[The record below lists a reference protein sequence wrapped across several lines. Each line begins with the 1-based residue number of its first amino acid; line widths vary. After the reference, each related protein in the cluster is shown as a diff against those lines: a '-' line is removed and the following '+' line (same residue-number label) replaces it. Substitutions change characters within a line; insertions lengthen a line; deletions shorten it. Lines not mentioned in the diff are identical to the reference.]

1 MSISILP
8 IFAATSGPSAYFYG
22 WQVLTYARYLTEAWL
37 LQFPWQV
44 QISLAIVVFS
54 SLTILLLFILFF
66 QNIIA
71 RDRRDHLFHVNSE
84 RFEDAFMEILSSDVK
99 MSREEMEYIC
109 KADGSE
115 LHQLNAVSL
124 GRLIVSLR
132 LKLGN
137 RVFLPNMQRLC
148 NMSGVQ
154 ALLENNMVKGNH
166 VVQTL
171 QILMTLPIRISE
183 GALAA
188 YTGHKNQRIRELARA
203 YFGFCSKTE
212 PFRYVML
219 DLNES
224 FQLWYPTT
232 FHRLCGWHTAKS
244 HPTPQLL
251 ELAHRSS
258 NDAKKALFISE
269 IPYWG
274 SDEEK
279 RGIREALTSPSAK
292 CRSAAIHALAII
304 GDPDSEEDLIRTY
317 PTQFPAAKRET
328 LRAIAKINTGR
339 QTEFLRSAYLT
350 STSQDTRAVAL
361 ACLYNYGEEGRR
373 VFRELSQTGLD
384 DVRVFEQIMSTEQKS

>member
-1 MSISILP
+1 MSLPLLP
-8 IFAATSGPSAYFYG
+8 IFTATSGPSAYFYG
-22 WQVLTYARYLTEAWL
+22 WQVMTYARYLIEAWL
-37 LQFPWQV
+37 QQFPWQV
-44 QISLAIVVFS
+44 QISLLIVVMS
-54 SLTILLLFILFF
+54 SLTILILFCLF
-66 QNIIA
+66 LQNIVA
-71 RDRRDHLFHVNSE
+71 LNRRDRLFHAYE
-84 RFEDAFMEILSSDVK
+84 ARFRDAFYEILSSEVK

-115 LHQLNAVSL
+115 LHKLNPVTL
-124 GRLIVSLR
+124 TRLIVSIR

-137 RVFLPNMQRLC
+137 RVFLTNMQRLC

-188 YTGHKNQRIRELARA
+188 YTGHKTRRVRELARA

-219 DLNES
+219 DINEP

-251 ELAHRSS
+251 ELAHRST

-274 SDEEK
+274 SDLEK
-279 RGIREALTSPSAK
+279 RGIREALVSPSAK

-304 GDPDSEEDLIRTY
+304 GDPDAEDDLIRTY
-317 PTQFPAAKRET
+317 MTQFPAAKRET
-328 LRAIAKINTGR
+328 LRAVAKINTGR
-339 QTEFLRSAYLT
+339 QTEFFRQAYLS

-373 VFRELSQTGLD
+373 VFKELSQTGLD
-384 DVRVFEQIMSTEQKS
+384 DTRFFEQIMSTEQNK